1 MESFKSELSDLGSK
15 NSDSGK
21 NSEINNDFKE
31 VPKESPDDIA
41 DRGLNDRKDSCLKD
55 SKDPI
60 KEIETIFNKYQE
72 KRPATFSE
80 EIIDFLRANIQE
92 LKEDLDL

>member
-41 DRGLNDRKDSCLKD
+41 DRGLNDRKDSGD
-55 SKDPI
+55 APIEDPDDI
-60 KEIETIFNKYQE
+60 ADRGLN
-72 KRPATFSE
+72 
-80 EIIDFLRANIQE
+80 
-92 LKEDLDL
+92 